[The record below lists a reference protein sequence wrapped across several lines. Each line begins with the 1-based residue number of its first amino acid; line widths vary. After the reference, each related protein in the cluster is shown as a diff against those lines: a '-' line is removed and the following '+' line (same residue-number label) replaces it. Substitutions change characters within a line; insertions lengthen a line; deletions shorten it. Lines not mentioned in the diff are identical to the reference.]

1 MQRIFNLFKWFG
13 QFLLV
18 GVMILIITLVIFLYK
33 PSLFIDDIEEIA
45 SGIINKKLNSNINID
60 ISSINGDFVSGFYAT
75 STQIYLNSHLMVA
88 IDSIYINPNIS
99 DLLLLNLSFSN
110 ISLINPKFYHTSL
123 RQFNSADYKNNP
135 LSIDIE
141 SQFPLDIHVEN
152 LFIDNGLYLVD
163 ESIYLI
169 EGEFKISYDDKLNL
183 NIVNIN
189 IFSEEIEIFNL
200 TSGRLTIDEDN
211 IKLSLPDYHI
221 LKNHGMANLN
231 YDLVNKKM
239 TEVDFSFKD
248 FIFQKQGAV
257 EKFHINILHSAPS
270 NLTLNSSF
278 LYDSDKFKS
287 IIEID
292 LNKLTLGLVSVQ
304 IASIAESDAQYN
316 LNIDLL
322 FGDKPN
328 ISFQVYQFDY
338 NPFLI
343 DSLKLQCDFKGSFKG
358 SCEVLSLASL
368 TLPDIKLNNL
378 AGTFEVDKLNYTLRD
393 LRFETDVGNGEI
405 TYGQYSPDLH
415 TLNCK
420 LKIVDIDKMAKL
432 FNLTPLIEGGP
443 LQLEINYYKNK
454 DSSFTNLNIRSSD
467 LKINDFSITGSNI
480 KFKEINKKLK
490 YEVNLYNPKISEI
503 RLDTFYLNGGGEKN
517 NYFNSI
523 KGYNNSTGENVESK
537 LTFLNHD
544 TVNIDYIK
552 GKLKDV
558 PFSSEGIKFGLNDG
572 IISSS
577 AMNISFGAGTIYSQ
591 IKFLNT
597 KNYLL
602 NLRASEIDLLEVKKI
617 FPFQNRIKG
626 QMNGEL
632 YLACEKNEPIILTN
646 LNFRNGNFDD
656 ILFENFEIKASYRE
670 NRLTLSEVDIDTDI
684 GHLKFSGWLTN
695 TGENNSFKET
705 DLLNISGDFD
715 RFEISYLMNYFPW
728 EQKTTGLLSGEI
740 NIGGKASAPRIELK
754 STIENPLF
762 DKIIAESLSG
772 NIIYK
777 DGRLYLKAI
786 NLETLSGNY
795 TGTGSVPANLNFVK
809 MIDLDISEQPL
820 DFILTGKSN
829 SLEFLIPYIG
839 GIESVEGDFTMQL
852 GLSGTLKNP
861 IRGGQV
867 SIQNARIELLQL
879 DNKIE
884 SVNGVATITN
894 NKLIIKKLSARL
906 LESEADRDLISSAII
921 ALKKTFSNKYENKA
935 NNNITVNGSL
945 DLNEFFNPDYTISID
960 GKDIYLNST
969 YGKFEGEGDAE
980 IYISGKDT
988 IQVTGEFR
996 PSPHKFR
1003 LLSLGDDYKIDMGTN
1018 SKERLIEYDI
1028 HVPFQDGIII
1038 DTDEINM
1045 QVDGDINII
1054 SVNNDKLTYSGK
1066 INIIDGTFNYNNNE
1080 FSQATGKLILN
1091 PSKSSPYAEINA
1103 ETKLLD
1109 ENIDVTFIGF
1119 LDNPNLIL
1127 ESSSQQYS
1135 QSDILRLLA
1144 FKDSNVIEDPSTTG
1158 QIGELLANY
1167 MEKELE
1173 KNISLYTEL
1182 DEFKVNRS
1190 GSIISGLDESNIKVS
1205 LGKRVSTNLYL
1216 NTQIN
1221 LNQSEK
1227 MNEYEVSYRLNRNVS
1242 IVARLDE
1249 DQYWHINY
1257 RYKYKY

>member
-18 GVMILIITLVIFLYK
+18 GFMILIITLVIFLYK

-60 ISSINGDFVSGFYAT
+60 ISSINGDFISGFYARN
-75 STQIYLNSHLMVA
+75 TQINLNSYLMVA

-110 ISLINPKFYHTSL
+110 ISLINPTFYHASL
-123 RQFNSADYKNNP
+123 RQFNSDYNNIP
-135 LSIDIE
+135 LNIDIE

-152 LFIDNGLYLVD
+152 FFIDNGLYLVD
-163 ESIYLI
+163 ESIYLL

-183 NIVNIN
+183 NIENIS
-189 IFSEEIEIFNL
+189 ILSEENEIFNL
-200 TSGRLTIDEDN
+200 TSGRLTISKDN

-221 LKNHGMANLN
+221 LKNNGMTSLN

-239 TEVDFSFKD
+239 TEVDFSFKS
-248 FIFQKQGAV
+248 FIFPKQGIV
-257 EKFHINILHSAPS
+257 ENFHINLLHSTQS

-304 IASIAESDAQYN
+304 MASIPESDAQYN
-316 LNIDLL
+316 LNIDLSSI
-322 FGDKPN
+322 DKPN
-328 ISFQVYQFDY
+328 ISFQVYEFDY
-338 NPFLI
+338 NTVLI
-343 DSLKLQCDFKGSFKG
+343 DSLELQCNFKGNFKG
-358 SCEVLSLASL
+358 ACEVLSLASL
-368 TLPDIKLNNL
+368 TLPNIKLNNL
-378 AGTFEVDKLNYTLRD
+378 AGTLEIDKLNYTLRD
-393 LRFETDVGNGEI
+393 LRIETDVGNGELI
-405 TYGQYSPDLH
+405 YGQYSPDLH
-415 TLNCK
+415 ALNCK
-420 LKIVDIDKMAKL
+420 LKIVHIDKMAKL
-432 FNLTPLIEGGP
+432 FNLSPLIEGGV

-454 DSSFTNLNIRSSD
+454 DSSFTNLNIQSSD
-467 LKINDFSITGSNI
+467 FKIDDFSITGSNI
-480 KFKEINKKLK
+480 KFKEINKKLE

-503 RLDTFYLNGGGEKN
+503 RFDTLYLNGGGEKN
-517 NYFNSI
+517 SYFNSI
-523 KGYNNSTGENVESK
+523 KGYNNSTGENIDSK
-537 LTFLNHD
+537 LTFLNYD
-544 TVNIDYIK
+544 SVNIHYIK
-552 GKLKDV
+552 GKLKGI
-558 PFSSEGIKFGLNDG
+558 PFSSEGIKFSLNDG

-577 AMNISFGAGTIYSQ
+577 PINISFGAGTIYSQ
-591 IKFLNT
+591 IKFLNK

-602 NLRASEIDLLEVKKI
+602 NLRASEIDLLELKKI
-617 FPFQNRIKG
+617 FPFQDRIKG

-632 YLACEKNEPIILTN
+632 YLAYEKNEPIILTN

-656 ILFENFEIKASYRE
+656 ILFENLEIKASYRE

-715 RFEISYLMNYFPW
+715 KFEISYLMNYFPW

-754 STIENPLF
+754 SMIENPLF

-772 NIIYK
+772 EIIYK
-777 DGRLYLKAI
+777 DGRVYLKAI

-809 MIDLDISEQPL
+809 MIELDISEQPL

-829 SLEFLIPYIG
+829 SLEFLIPYMSG
-839 GIESVEGDFTMQL
+839 VESMEGDFTMQL

-906 LESEADRDLISSAII
+906 LESEADIDLISSAII
-921 ALKKTFSNKYENKA
+921 ALKKTFSNKYENEA

-960 GKDIYLNST
+960 CKDIYLNST
-969 YGKFEGEGDAE
+969 YGQFEGEGDAE

-1003 LLSLGDDYKIDMGTN
+1003 LLSLGDDYQIDMGTN

-1054 SVNNDKLTYSGK
+1054 SVNNDELTYSGK

-1144 FKDSNVIEDPSTTG
+1144 FKDSNVIEDPSATG

-1190 GSIISGLDESNIKVS
+1190 GSLISGLDESNIKVS